1 MLEAWTSTSRYPR
14 AMRRQLLR
22 GGALRCD
29 AMKRLYIC
37 GEAGEPQPHQRPP
50 RQLRLWLRSR
60 RQPLL
65 PNPRRDDRG
74 CRAAGCG
81 FCRSGLRDARS
92 RGAAQWVGF
101 DASLRRVAPP
111 AGLGFSRSGV
121 RWTVE
126 QRCSQTVRWVILCR
140 PVLVQPSRPAPT
152 PAACRAAAA
161 RLPRRCPS
169 RWTPEPCRPR
179 RWRPTPTP
187 RRWHRP
193 CKRAS
198 ANHWV
203 RRAQTRR

>member
-126 QRCSQTVRWVILCR
+126 
-140 PVLVQPSRPAPT
+140 
-152 PAACRAAAA
+152 
-161 RLPRRCPS
+161 
-169 RWTPEPCRPR
+169 
-179 RWRPTPTP
+179 
-187 RRWHRP
+187 
-193 CKRAS
+193 
-198 ANHWV
+198 
-203 RRAQTRR
+203 